1 MQQPAISAL
10 IEEKGLTHQDV
21 AGLIHKSRPYVSN
34 TLALTRRL
42 DEQAMARRFGDP
54 DWVARSGREVRAAR
68 LQLEFA
74 DAALTAAVRAVD
86 KLEA

>member
-1 MQQPAISAL
+1 M
-10 IEEKGLTHQDV
+10 TTTTTV
-21 AGLIHKSRPYVSN
+21 APRRDRLRAAYVR
-34 TLALTRRL
+34 LDEAQAVRDAYHAVLTRRL